1 MMETMIV
8 KTMAI
13 TNESN
18 HDSNNGGN
26 DNNNN
31 AYCKNGI
38 NKIIW
43 GLEKREKLISI
54 GDH

>member
-1 MMETMIV
+1 MVMMTI
-8 KTMAI
+8 KTIAI

-18 HDSNNGGN
+18 NDSNNGCN

-31 AYCKNGI
+31 TCCKNGI
-38 NKIIW
+38 NKSIW
-43 GLEKREKLISI
+43 GLEKMEKLISI

>member
-1 MMETMIV
+1 MVMMVV

-18 HDSNNGGN
+18 NDSDN
-26 DNNNN
+26 DCNDNNN

-38 NKIIW
+38 NKSIW
-43 GLEKREKLISI
+43 GLEKMEKLISP
-54 GDH
+54 GNH